1 MWGFEEILGLIAD
14 WLGLDL
20 RVMSP
25 AKMILVVVVYSGLG
39 LLFLLGGTYVIVT
52 HRDDGVA
59 ILAGA
64 AVAILGAAYLAR
76 ITVNLADVIRQRR
89 R

>member
-14 WLGLDL
+14 WIGLDL

-25 AKMILVVVVYSGLG
+25 AKMILVVMVYSGLG
-39 LLFLLGGTYVIVT
+39 LLFLLGGTFVIVT

-59 ILAGA
+59 MLAGA

-76 ITVNLADVIRQRR
+76 ISINLVAVIKRR
-89 R
+89 RG